1 MQEILT
7 ANRIKEHSM
16 VSENK
21 IKGKEK
27 IKFVELG
34 DRRKNKP
41 IYVHV
46 GGLNFAV
53 KSQTLQTA
61 LIYLF
66 F

>member
-7 ANRIKEHSM
+7 ANRIKEHR
-16 VSENK
+16 VWYQK

-41 IYVHV
+41 ICVHV

-53 KSQTLQTA
+53 KSQTLQTT

>member
-1 MQEILT
+1 MNVGNLDSKQNQRT
-7 ANRIKEHSM
+7 QSM

-46 GGLNFAV
+46 GGLNFSV
-53 KSQTLQTA
+53 KSQTL
-61 LIYLF
+61 
-66 F
+66 